1 MKEGNGKGRRLVIV
15 GGVAAGASAAAR
27 ARRLSEEAEIIL
39 LERGPDVSFANC
51 GLPYYI
57 GGEIERRES
66 LAVQTPESLRALLN
80 VDVRTRTEAIGV
92 DRERKV
98 VRARRLESGD
108 VDELAYD
115 KLLLA
120 PGASPIRPPLP
131 GIDLAAIHTLR
142 NLEDMDRIH
151 ASCVHAKRAVVVGA
165 GFIGL
170 EMAEQLRRR
179 GLAVTLVE
187 LQDQVLPQ
195 MDPDMTLLMERTLE
209 REGVELILGDGIG
222 GFEDKGNGAIEARL
236 SSGRR
241 IGADLVILSIGV
253 KPDSGLAREAGLELG
268 KRGHIRVNEFQ
279 QTSDPDIYA
288 AGDAVEGRDWLTHD
302 PLAVP
307 LGGPANRQGRTVADH
322 LFRPEKALPF
332 PGALGTAIVRVF
344 DAAAGLTGWT
354 EKRLEAAGRPYRATL
369 INEQH
374 HAGYFPGAAPLTLK
388 VLWDPETEKVLGA
401 QAVGSKGVDKR
412 LDVLATALRGGLTIE
427 DLVHLELAY
436 APPFG
441 GAKDPVNIAG
451 FVACNDR
458 DGLVDPVHSLDHPEA
473 QVVDIRPPVLVERD
487 PVEGAVNIPLPQLR
501 SSLDRLDRSRPVIT
515 VCALGKTSYFA
526 ARILEQN
533 GFKVRSYSG
542 GIRARDNPFTLYKPP
557 QG

>member
-1 MKEGNGKGRRLVIV
+1 MKGGNGRGPRLVIV

-39 LERGPDVSFANC
+39 LEKGPDVSFANC

-57 GGEIERRES
+57 GGEIERREA
-66 LAVQTPESLRALLN
+66 LAVQTPESLRAMLN
-80 VDVRTRTEAIGV
+80 VDVRTRTEAIVV
-92 DRERKV
+92 DRERKL
-98 VRARRLESGD
+98 VRVRRLESGG
-108 VDELAYD
+108 EEEIGYD

-120 PGASPIRPPLP
+120 PGASPLRPPLP
-131 GIDLAAIHTLR
+131 GMELEAVRTLR

-151 ASCVHAKRAVVVGA
+151 EACAKAKTAVVVGA

-170 EMAEQLRRR
+170 EMAEQLKRR
-179 GLAVTLVE
+179 GMEVALVE
-187 LQDQVLPQ
+187 LQEQVLPP
-195 MDPDMTLLMERTLE
+195 MDPDMTLLMEKTLE

-222 GFEDKGNGAIEARL
+222 GFAEKEAGRVEARL

-241 IGADLVILSIGV
+241 IEADLVILSIGV
-253 KPDSGLAREAGLELG
+253 QPDSGLAREAGLELG

-279 QTSDPDIYA
+279 QTSDADIYA
-288 AGDAVEGRDWLTHD
+288 AGDAVESRDWLTND

-307 LGGPANRQGRTVADH
+307 LGGPANRQGRTAADH
-322 LFRPEKALPF
+322 IFRPEKALPF

-354 EKRLEAAGRPYRATL
+354 EKRLKAAGKPYKATL
-369 INEQH
+369 VNEHH
-374 HAGYFPGAAPLTLK
+374 HAGYFPGAEPLTLK
-388 VLWDPETEKVLGA
+388 ILWDPETEQVLGG
-401 QAVGSKGVDKR
+401 QAAGPKGVAKR

-451 FVACNDR
+451 FVACNAR
-458 DGLVDPVHSLDHPEA
+458 DGLVDPVHSLDDEEA
-473 QVVDIRPPVLVERD
+473 QVVDIRPPVLVEKD
-487 PVEGAVNIPLPQLR
+487 PVEGALNIPLPQLR
-501 SSLDRLDRSRPVIT
+501 SSLDRLDRNRPVIT
-515 VCALGKTSYFA
+515 VCAMGKTSYFA

-533 GFKVRSYSG
+533 GFKVKSYSG
-542 GIRARDNPFTLYKPP
+542 GIRARSNPFTLYKPP
-557 QG
+557 QA